1 MEQQRAAYAVE
12 GVDESEPAQ
21 AGKKRK
27 KQVYTN
33 GEDVRTNIDPIHLT
47 VEEFLL
53 LQETDV
59 EPMGQETGGRVNT
72 KKAKPAPETRER
84 KNTAVYVTSLPLDT
98 TVQEVHD
105 VFSRCGVI
113 AEEIDRGK
121 PRIKLYMDDDGNFKG
136 DALVLYFRAESVDL
150 AIQLLDDTEFR
161 LGDGQKM
168 KVAAADFSY
177 KAQKDAPAKSNMKDK
192 KKIIKKTQKLNK

>member
-1 MEQQRAAYAVE
+1 M
-12 GVDESEPAQ
+12 
-21 AGKKRK
+21 
-27 KQVYTN
+27 
-33 GEDVRTNIDPIHLT
+33 IHHI
-47 VEEFLL
+47 E
-53 LQETDV
+53 
-59 EPMGQETGGRVNT
+59 QETGGRVNT
-72 KKAKPAPETRER
+72 KKAKAALEPRER
-84 KNTAVYVTSLPLDT
+84 KNTAVYVTSLPLDI

-121 PRIKLYMDDDGNFKG
+121 PRIKLYTDDDGKFKG
-136 DALVLYFRAESVDL
+136 DALILYFRAESVDL